1 MTLTQYQLAEQLE
14 QALGNPQQ
22 TESLMSFQHTAELDE
37 AEQFPHEEIA
47 WLYNW
52 GLQNY
57 YIPTACGGKFT
68 SFEEFVA
75 GVRVLSRRDLN
86 ISIAF
91 TTLFWSFLTWM
102 AGSNEQK
109 EKLSHLMREEHTAM
123 CLAYS
128 EREHGSDLV
137 GGSVTATKVD
147 GGYLLNGEKWPI
159 NRATISGVTYVL
171 ARTDPE
177 GGNRGLSLFMV
188 EKDLLDAGQYYNLP
202 KIKTH
207 GIRAADM
214 SGIGFSDC
222 FIPDSMLLGK
232 EGHGLELGLK
242 GFQITRALCAAFSQG
257 AADTTMR
264 TTLNFAVNR
273 KLYNKTVIDMP
284 HARRTL
290 SNAFIDML
298 ICDCVNIGAAR
309 GFHVATDQFSVW
321 SAVDKYFVP
330 VTLEQVMKETS
341 VVLGSRFYM
350 RDEHDSGVFQKA
362 LRDSAIIS
370 MFDGSA
376 AVNLHALILQRRQL
390 AKARVRIRKKPEK
403 LAAVQKRL
411 AQSFSLAQ
419 QVPTFEPTK
428 LELISRGADD
438 VMQGI
443 EGTIAKLEA
452 LHEPSESSLDSLR
465 SDASTSD
472 QTVISQVLELSRIIL
487 EELDAQDEQI
497 TQSAFE
503 HGHDQSFES
512 FDLAKHYCRLHA
524 AMACILMWL
533 HNRELAELG
542 DFFMKGEWLVIS
554 LHRLLAHFRMTPLLS
569 TGNLPASYHENVA
582 QELLRLHKE
591 DKMFSIVPFQLAT
604 SQPVASQSNGSH
616 AGQSPSDPSH
626 SNQPSTQEAIS
637 HATAPEPQLI

>member
-1 MTLTQYQLAEQLE
+1 
-14 QALGNPQQ
+14 
-22 TESLMSFQHTAELDE
+22 AEL
-37 AEQFPHEEIA
+37 FPHEEIA

-57 YIPTACGGKFT
+57 YIPTEYGGKFT

-75 GVRVLSRRDLN
+75 FVRVLARRDLN

-102 AGSNEQK
+102 AGSDAQK

-137 GGSVTATKVD
+137 GGGVTATKVE

-159 NRATISGVTYVL
+159 NRATISGVTFVL
-171 ARTDPE
+171 ARTNPE

-188 EKDLLDAGQYYNLP
+188 EKETLNASQYYNLP

-273 KLYNKTVIDMP
+273 KLYNKTVVDMP

-290 SNAFIDML
+290 SNAFLDML

-330 VTLEQVMKETS
+330 VTLEQVMKDTS

-370 MFDGSA
+370 MFDGSSV
-376 AVNLHALILQRRQL
+376 VNLHALILQRRQL

-403 LAAVQKRL
+403 LAAVQARL
-411 AQSFSLAQ
+411 QQSFSLSEA
-419 QVPTFEPTK
+419 VPTFDPNR

-443 EGTIAKLEA
+443 EGTIALLEE
-452 LHEPSESSLDSLR
+452 LKTENPS
-465 SDASTSD
+465 
-472 QTVISQVLELSRIIL
+472 QTVLSQVLELSRIIL
-487 EELDAQDEQI
+487 EELDAQDELI
-497 TQSAFE
+497 THSAFE

-512 FDLAKHYCRLHA
+512 FELAKQYCRLHA
-524 AMACILMWL
+524 AMACILMWV

-542 DFFMKGEWLVIS
+542 DFFAKGEWLVLS
-554 LHRLLAHFRMTPLLS
+554 LHRLLSHFRMTPLLS
-569 TGNLPASYHENVA
+569 EASSLGTYHENVA
-582 QELLRLHKE
+582 QELLRLHQT
-591 DKMFSIVPFQLAT
+591 DKMFSIVPFQLAQ
-604 SQPVASQSNGSH
+604 SQPISAQSAQAQPAQTQSAHSQ
-616 AGQSPSDPSH
+616 P
-626 SNQPSTQEAIS
+626 NQPSTQEATS

>member
-1 MTLTQYQLAEQLE
+1 MTLKQYELAQQLE

-22 TESLMSFQHTAELDE
+22 PDSMLSFQRTAELDE

-52 GLQNY
+52 GLQDY
-57 YIPTACGGKFT
+57 YVPTGCGGKFT

-75 GVRVLSRRDLN
+75 FVRVLARRDLN

-102 AGSNEQK
+102 AGSDEQK
-109 EKLSHLMREEHTAM
+109 ERLSRLIRDDHTAM

-137 GGSVTATKVD
+137 GGSVTATKVE

-159 NRATISGVTYVL
+159 NRATISGITFVL
-171 ARTDPE
+171 ARTDLE

-188 EKDLLDAGQYYNLP
+188 EKSSLNPSQFYNLP

-222 FIPDSMLLGK
+222 FVPDSMLLGQ

-257 AADTTMR
+257 AADTAMR

-290 SNAFIDML
+290 THSFLDML

-330 VTLEQVMKETS
+330 VTLEQVMKDTS
-341 VVLGSRFYM
+341 VILGSRFYM
-350 RDEHDSGVFQKA
+350 RDEHDAGVFQKA
-362 LRDSAIIS
+362 LRDNAIIS
-370 MFDGSA
+370 MFDGSSV
-376 AVNLHALILQRRQL
+376 VNLHALILQRRQL
-390 AKARVRIRKKPEK
+390 AKTRSRLRQKPEK
-403 LAAVQKRL
+403 LAALQARL
-411 AQSFSLAQ
+411 AQSFSLDQ
-419 QVPTFEPTK
+419 SVPTFDPNQ
-428 LELISRGADD
+428 LELIARGADD
-438 VMQGI
+438 VIQGL
-443 EGTIAKLEA
+443 EGTLEQ
-452 LHEPSESSLDSLR
+452 LKSI
-465 SDASTSD
+465 STEM
-472 QTVISQVLELSRIIL
+472 TVDPAVELAVDPAVLSQVLELGQIIL
-487 EELDAQDEQI
+487 DEINAQDELI
-497 TQSAFE
+497 AQSAFE
-503 HGHDQSFES
+503 HGHEQSFES
-512 FDLAKHYCRLHA
+512 FELAKKYCHLHA
-524 AMACILMWL
+524 AVACILMWV
-533 HNRELAELG
+533 HNRPAHDGPAREYLG
-542 DFFMKGEWLVIS
+542 EFFAKGEWLVLS
-554 LHRLLAHFRMTPLLS
+554 LHRLLSHFRMDLAAPPQVYYET
-569 TGNLPASYHENVA
+569 VA
-582 QELLRLHKE
+582 QELLRLHKT
-591 DKMFSIVPFQLAT
+591 DKMFSIVPFQLAQ
-604 SQPVASQSNGSH
+604 SASVQPL
-616 AGQSPSDPSH
+616 
-626 SNQPSTQEAIS
+626 SNQPFQENTS
-637 HATAPEPQLI
+637 HATATDSGFQPELQLS